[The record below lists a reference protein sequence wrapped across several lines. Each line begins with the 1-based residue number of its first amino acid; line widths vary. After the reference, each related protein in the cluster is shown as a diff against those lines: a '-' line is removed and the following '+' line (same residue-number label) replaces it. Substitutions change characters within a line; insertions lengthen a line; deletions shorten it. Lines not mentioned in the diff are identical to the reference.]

1 MHGGE
6 ASAAARPFTVATCKD
21 RAVENGDAQRLTIR
35 FLVFSASLRAD
46 SLNTRLAGLAAS
58 CLEAHGGIVDRAT
71 MREFDCP
78 SYNFDV
84 QSNEGFPSG
93 ADELHRR
100 LEACD
105 GFVVSSP
112 EYNASLPGLLKN
124 AIDWVSRFE
133 PQPFNERHG
142 LLLSA
147 SPSMVGGNRGLW
159 ALRVPFEHLGARIYP
174 DMFSLAQAHKA
185 FDADGRIA
193 DPTLQQRFDTNI
205 VNFMDLVEASK
216 HYPCVKRS
224 WVEYLGERPE
234 PALDRVE

>member
-1 MHGGE
+1 MQQ
-6 ASAAARPFTVATCKD
+6 R
-21 RAVENGDAQRLTIR
+21 DAQRREVR

-46 SLNTRLAGLAAS
+46 SLNTRLADLAAA
-58 CLEAHGGIVDRAT
+58 CLEANAGIVDRAF

-84 QSNEGFPSG
+84 QSGEGFPAG

-100 LEACD
+100 LQACD
-105 GFVVSSP
+105 GFVVASP
-112 EYNASLPGLLKN
+112 EYNASLPGSLKN
-124 AIDWVSRFE
+124 AIDWVSRYQ

-159 ALRVPFEHLGARIYP
+159 ALRIPFEHLGARIYP

-185 FDADGRIA
+185 FDGDGRIT
-193 DPTLQQRFDTNI
+193 DPRLQERFDTNL
-205 VNFMDLVEASK
+205 VNFMDLVEASR
-216 HYPCVKRS
+216 HYPCVKRD
-224 WVEYLGERPE
+224 WVEYLGEHPE
-234 PALDRVE
+234 PVLDRVE

>member
-1 MHGGE
+1 MEQSDVQQSDVQQRG
-6 ASAAARPFTVATCKD
+6 
-21 RAVENGDAQRLTIR
+21 AVR

-46 SLNTRLAGLAAS
+46 SLNTRLADLAAT
-58 CLEAHGGIVDRAT
+58 CLQTNGGSVDRAW

-78 SYNFDV
+78 SYDFDV
-84 QSNEGFPSG
+84 QSRAGCPAG

-105 GFVVSSP
+105 AFVVSSP

-124 AIDWVSRFE
+124 AIDWVSRYE

-147 SPSMVGGNRGLW
+147 SPSMMGGNRGLW
-159 ALRVPFEHLGARIYP
+159 ALRIPFEHLGARVYP
-174 DMFSLAQAHKA
+174 DMFSLAQAHDA
-185 FDADGRIA
+185 FDGEGRIA
-193 DPTLQQRFDTNI
+193 DPRLQERFNTNI

-234 PALDRVE
+234 PALDRVQ